1 MPPNVVAS
9 ASWAWTLSLERWLL
23 VGWWS
28 APWTPQHCR
37 LELQWKPSSRDS
49 KTGGTDLHNLLWLDG
64 DGPRECTAG
73 EHVYIVIWSPT
84 IQFDAMAEKYTIYG
98 VGAIDITPP
107 TTERRLA
114 KLREQAAYLVRK
126 IAAVEAEISLLAAAL
141 VKRDNL
147 GQPIELLIEQE
158 LDWDNHCVGSAAIL
172 HTVGE
177 L

>member
-1 MPPNVVAS
+1 
-9 ASWAWTLSLERWLL
+9 
-23 VGWWS
+23 
-28 APWTPQHCR
+28 
-37 LELQWKPSSRDS
+37 
-49 KTGGTDLHNLLWLDG
+49 
-64 DGPRECTAG
+64 
-73 EHVYIVIWSPT
+73 
-84 IQFDAMAEKYTIYG
+84 MAEKYTIYG